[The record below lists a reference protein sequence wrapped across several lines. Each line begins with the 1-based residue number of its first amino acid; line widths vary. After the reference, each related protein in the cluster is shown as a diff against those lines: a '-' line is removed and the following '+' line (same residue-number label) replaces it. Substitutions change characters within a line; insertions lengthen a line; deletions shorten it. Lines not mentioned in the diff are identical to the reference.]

1 MDRSIILKLLGALL
15 ASVVSAR
22 AELQLTPTLQEL
34 AGDGGKFKQL
44 AFSDGDKTV
53 TYQAP
58 IGWDYSGSATQ
69 LTLRPPKKPQAEAT
83 ISKISLSESGKFD
96 EESLKK
102 VVAEAVAL
110 APKGSENVTV
120 ISQEKN
126 PLLIDRKET
135 FLVVLGYNLFGQ
147 AYNRSVLFLNRGNE
161 QIRFQL
167 VCRQAD
173 FKELQKAFL
182 GSQFTWQNL

>member
-1 MDRSIILKLLGALL
+1 MDRSIILWLLNALL
-15 ASVVSAR
+15 ATAISAR

-34 AGDGGKFKQL
+34 EGDGSKFKQL
-44 AFSDGDKTV
+44 AFSDGEKTV

-69 LTLRPPKKPQAEAT
+69 LTLRPPKKTQAEAT
-83 ISKISLSESGKFD
+83 ITRSPLVQPGAFD
-96 EESLKK
+96 DEGLKK
-102 VVAEAVAL
+102 LVNEVSAL
-110 APKGSENVTV
+110 VPKGSENVTV